1 MKRPPAFLN
10 SFRDVGK
17 GLRTSKWKDIISAF
31 ESSPRPYARVRSD
44 AHRRQNFNPCTNHW
58 EQLRGGTVVLYSY
71 LLFRRLYYSV
81 IFTLA
86 GCL

>member
-44 AHRRQNFNPCTNHW
+44 AHRRHNFNPCTSHW